1 MKEIITKRLTLR
13 SFIMNDLDDTHVYA
27 SDPEVTKYTLFGPNT
42 IDETKTFIEDVMLYE
57 KEVPQKHFEYAIVYN
72 HHVIGA
78 VSIHFQDDFQVAEMG
93 WILNRNYQGQG
104 FAYEAAC
111 ALKETMIER
120 YHPKRLIAHC
130 DSRNTPSYR
139 LMEKLGFQEESLT
152 QGVEIHKKE
161 GIVLRDELLYAL
173 NVSQ

>member
-1 MKEIITKRLTLR
+1 VKEIITKRLILR
-13 SFIMNDLDDTHVYA
+13 SFVMSDLDDAHAYA
-27 SDPEVTKYTLFGPNT
+27 SDSEVTKYTLFGPNT
-42 IDETKTFIEDVMLYE
+42 IDETKAFIEGVISYE
-57 KEVPQKHFEYAIVYN
+57 EEIPQTHFEYAIAYDS
-72 HHVIGA
+72 HVIGA

-130 DSRNTPSYR
+130 DSRNTSSYR
-139 LMEKLGFQEESLT
+139 LMEKLGFHKESLT
-152 QGVEIHKKE
+152 KGVEIHKKE
-161 GIVLRDELLYAL
+161 GVVLRDELLYTI